1 MGLEGRPTMSS
12 EGTKPQP
19 HPQPWHIEKGINV
32 SLVLLVFAQIAL
44 GIWYASDFN
53 AWRRET
59 DRTLM
64 RHDQAIGEIGAKNQ
78 DLARE
83 LADRLARIETKI
95 DNLVSSRR

>member
-1 MGLEGRPTMSS
+1 MEKFNEGNKRDL
-12 EGTKPQP
+12 
-19 HPQPWHIEKGINV
+19 WHIEKGINV
-32 SLVLLVFAQIAL
+32 GLILMVVAQIAL

-64 RHDQAIGEIGAKNQ
+64 RHDQAITDIAGKNQ

-95 DNLVSSRR
+95 DNLVTNRR

>member
-1 MGLEGRPTMSS
+1 MSEQKRPD
-12 EGTKPQP
+12 
-19 HPQPWHIEKGINV
+19 PWHLDKGINI
-32 SLVLLVFAQIAL
+32 SLILVVLAQIAL

-59 DRTLM
+59 DRTLT
-64 RHDQAIGEIGAKNQ
+64 RHDQAIADIAAKNQ

-95 DNLVSSRR
+95 DNLVNSRR

>member
-1 MGLEGRPTMSS
+1 MGTENG
-12 EGTKPQP
+12 KPE
-19 HPQPWHIEKGINV
+19 PWHIEKGINI
-32 SLVLLVFAQIAL
+32 SLILLVFAQIAL

-64 RHDQAIGEIGAKNQ
+64 RHDQSIGEIGAKNQ

>member
-1 MGLEGRPTMSS
+1 MREQHDERARA
-12 EGTKPQP
+12 E
-19 HPQPWHIEKGINV
+19 PWHFEKGINV
-32 SLVLLVFAQIAL
+32 SLILMVLAQIAL

-59 DRTLM
+59 DRTLL
-64 RHDQAIGEIGAKNQ
+64 RHEQAITEIGSKNQ

-95 DNLVSSRR
+95 DNLVSGRR